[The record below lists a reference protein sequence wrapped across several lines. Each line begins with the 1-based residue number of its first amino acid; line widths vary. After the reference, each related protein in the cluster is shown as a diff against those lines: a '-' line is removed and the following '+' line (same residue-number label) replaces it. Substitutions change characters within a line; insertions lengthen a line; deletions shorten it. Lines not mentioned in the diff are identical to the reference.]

1 MSKNR
6 KPQPIDTNKII
17 RRIAW
22 EMNVQEMREGR
33 RLRAS
38 TFADKRKQQ
47 ARNACRG
54 QITL

>member
-6 KPQPIDTNKII
+6 KPQPIDTNKIT

-47 ARNACRG
+47 SRNACRG